1 MLATF
6 REILGSARALRQGLR
21 LEYIQN
27 SQGRQLERAH
37 LAHMHMSHRLLSFL
51 YDDDKTLGC
60 TAHCDFIFRDLNSL
74 PVCSIGA
81 DIGMISQCFPRCGSC
96 SNHGSVWIEFHKFA
110 QLFAQAVFAS
120 EGSIYSEQAGMW
132 GVDSSKFA
140 PTNFPCALAMPWDK
154 CVQHTSRRV

>member
-6 REILGSARALRQGLR
+6 REILGSARALRKDLR

-27 SQGRQLERAH
+27 SQGRPLERAR
-37 LAHMHMSHRLLSFL
+37 LAHICICHTQLLSIL

-96 SNHGSVWIEFHKFA
+96 SNHWS
-110 QLFAQAVFAS
+110 FAS
-120 EGSIYSEQAGMW
+120 EDRIHKYS
-132 GVDSSKFA
+132 
-140 PTNFPCALAMPWDK
+140 
-154 CVQHTSRRV
+154 